1 MGSDE
6 LDFSRKA
13 HVKVGHL
20 KNIDFI
26 KYSILRFL
34 IWPVQCDEWHFHWRP
49 VKISSYLLLIE
60 QNIITNVNLFA
71 RSFLRNYF

>member
-1 MGSDE
+1 MTFLYVEVDIVPYIMGSDE

-20 KNIDFI
+20 KNADFI

-34 IWPVQCDEWHFHWRP
+34 I
-49 VKISSYLLLIE
+49 
-60 QNIITNVNLFA
+60 
-71 RSFLRNYF
+71 